1 MVQYVSLIG
10 LLLIAGGWLAQYLSL
25 SKGKKEMVQ
34 LLPALNVLGIG
45 ILVIDAYLSNA
56 FEVLIGNIF
65 TLIGAIL
72 VFIAFKK

>member
-10 LLLIAGGWLAQYLSL
+10 LLLIAGGWIAQYLSL